1 MIIKA
6 MRLQAWAPAG
16 GGGGWGGKSKP
27 SPPPLE
33 KKKLFGYIGGLFA
46 TFSLYGALF
55 ATFFSFLGAFS
66 PCGNFFATFYFMVGA
81 FLGACPPP
89 LLTKISAAPMIA
101 RRVREHAPRNFF
113 V

>member
-6 MRLQAWAPAG
+6 MRLLAWAPAG
-16 GGGGWGGKSKP
+16 GGKSKP
-27 SPPPLE
+27 SPPHPR

-55 ATFFSFLGAFS
+55 ATFLSFLGAFS
-66 PCGNFFATFYFMVGA
+66 LCGSLFATFYFMVGA

-89 LLTKISAAPMIA
+89 PPTKISAGSHDCKEGSRACSP
-101 RRVREHAPRNFF
+101 EFF

>member
-16 GGGGWGGKSKP
+16 GWGKSKP

-33 KKKLFGYIGGLFA
+33 KKKFFGYIRGLFA

-55 ATFFSFLGAFS
+55 ATFLGAFS
-66 PCGNFFATFYFMVGA
+66 PCGSLFAPFYFMVGA

-89 LLTKISAAPMIA
+89 Y
-101 RRVREHAPRNFF
+101 ENFCGLPHDCKEGSRACSPEF
-113 V
+113 FCVTTI